1 LYGSL
6 LEFSLVSVSSSGI
19 EIKKAIALLLALVL
33 LAPGAHAAQTS
44 QVAATK
50 KAKITPSPSPV
61 WPPKGF
67 IKSKDGNT
75 YAKIP
80 TPKELVGLA
89 SNDKKLTAALAEKI
103 DGVPVCEKFAC
114 GAVTVA
120 SAVGCVWWVVT
131 ANLKGPTS
139 TEDATQK
146 IFGTVRTTVGKTSAK
161 KYATILII
169 SQEPIELDHSISN
182 IKAVCRNDSPQE
194 KVPGTTYTI
203 VP

>member
-1 LYGSL
+1 MFTS
-6 LEFSLVSVSSSGI
+6 VCVSSSGI
-19 EIKKAIALLLALVL
+19 VIKKAIALVLALVL
-33 LAPGAHAAQTS
+33 LAPAAHSAQTS
-44 QVAATK
+44 EVAAKK

-75 YAKIP
+75 FAKIP
-80 TPKELVGLA
+80 TPKELIGLA

-103 DGVPVCEKFAC
+103 DGTPVCEKFAC

-139 TEDATQK
+139 AEDATQK
-146 IFGTVRTTVGKTSAK
+146 IFGTVRTTIRKTLPK

-194 KVPGTTYTI
+194 KVPSTTYTV

>member
-1 LYGSL
+1 MCA
-6 LEFSLVSVSSSGI
+6 SSSGTA
-19 EIKKAIALLLALVL
+19 IKKVIALVL
-33 LAPGAHAAQTS
+33 ALSLIAPVAHSAQTAT
-44 QVAATK
+44 VAATK

-75 YAKIP
+75 FAKIP
-80 TPKELVGLA
+80 TPNELVGLA

-103 DGVPVCEKFAC
+103 DGIPVCEKFSC

-120 SAVGCVWWVVT
+120 SAVGCMWWVVT
-131 ANLKGPTS
+131 ANLRGRTS
-139 TEDATQK
+139 EEDKTQK
-146 IFGTVRTTVGKTSAK
+146 TFGTVRTTIGKTAAR

-169 SQEPIELDHSISN
+169 SQEPIELDHSVAN

-194 KVPGTTYTI
+194 KVPGTTYT
-203 VP
+203 VTP

>member
-1 LYGSL
+1 MCVNL
-6 LEFSLVSVSSSGI
+6 SGI
-19 EIKKAIALLLALVL
+19 AIKKAIALALALTL
-33 LAPGAHAAQTS
+33 IAPVAHSAQTLTI
-44 QVAATK
+44 AATK

-67 IKSKDGNT
+67 IRSKDGNT

-89 SNDKKLTAALAEKI
+89 SNDKKLTAALAEKV
-103 DGVPVCEKFAC
+103 DGTPICEKFSC

-131 ANLKGPTS
+131 ANLKGMTS
-139 TEDATQK
+139 AEDKTQK
-146 IFGTVRTTVGKTSAK
+146 LFGTVRTTIGKTSAK

-194 KVPGTTYTI
+194 KVPGTTYT
-203 VP
+203 VTP

>member
-1 LYGSL
+1 
-6 LEFSLVSVSSSGI
+6 LEFSLVCVNLSGI
-19 EIKKAIALLLALVL
+19 AIKKAIALALALSL
-33 LAPGAHAAQTS
+33 IAPVAHSVQTTS
-44 QVAATK
+44 IAATK
-50 KAKITPSPSPV
+50 KATITPSPSPV

-103 DGVPVCEKFAC
+103 DGVPVCEKFSC

-120 SAVGCVWWVVT
+120 STIGCMWWVVT
-131 ANLKGPTS
+131 ANLKGRTS
-139 TEDATQK
+139 EEDKTQR
-146 IFGTVRTTVGKTSAK
+146 IFGTVRTTIGKTSAK

-169 SQEPIELDHSISN
+169 SQEPIELEHSISN
-182 IKAVCRNDSPQE
+182 IKASCRNDVPQE

-203 VP
+203 VS

>member
-1 LYGSL
+1 
-6 LEFSLVSVSSSGI
+6 VCANSSGTA
-19 EIKKAIALLLALVL
+19 IKKVIALVL
-33 LAPGAHAAQTS
+33 ALFLIAPVAHSAQTTT
-44 QVAATK
+44 VAATK

-75 YAKIP
+75 FAKIP
-80 TPKELVGLA
+80 TAKELVGLA

-103 DGVPVCEKFAC
+103 DGIPVCEKFSC

-120 SAVGCVWWVVT
+120 SAVGCMWWVVT
-131 ANLKGPTS
+131 ANLKGRTS
-139 TEDATQK
+139 EEDNTQK
-146 IFGTVRTTVGKTSAK
+146 IFGTVRTTIGKTAAR

-169 SQEPIELDHSISN
+169 SQEPIELDHSVAN

-194 KVPGTTYTI
+194 KVPGTTYTVI
-203 VP
+203 P

>member
-1 LYGSL
+1 MCVNLSGS
-6 LEFSLVSVSSSGI
+6 V
-19 EIKKAIALLLALVL
+19 IKKAIALALALTL
-33 LAPGAHAAQTS
+33 IAPVAHSAQTS
-44 QVAATK
+44 TIAATK

-120 SAVGCVWWVVT
+120 SAVSCVWWVVT

-146 IFGTVRTTVGKTSAK
+146 IFGTVRTTIGKTSAK

-203 VP
+203 TP

>member
-1 LYGSL
+1 
-6 LEFSLVSVSSSGI
+6 VCVSSSGI
-19 EIKKAIALLLALVL
+19 AIKKAIALILALVL
-33 LAPGAHAAQTS
+33 LGPSAHAAQTS

-75 YAKIP
+75 FAKIP

-103 DGVPVCEKFAC
+103 DGVPVCEKFSC

-120 SAVGCVWWVVT
+120 SAFGCMWWVVT
-131 ANLKGPTS
+131 ANLKGRTS
-139 TEDATQK
+139 EEDKTQR
-146 IFGTVRTTVGKTSAK
+146 IFGTVRTTIGKTSAR

-169 SQEPIELDHSISN
+169 SQEPIELEHSISN
-182 IKAVCRNDSPQE
+182 IKATCRNDAPAE
-194 KVPGTTYTI
+194 KIPGTTYTVI
-203 VP
+203 P

>member
-1 LYGSL
+1 MCVSL
-6 LEFSLVSVSSSGI
+6 SGI
-19 EIKKAIALLLALVL
+19 AIKKAIALVLALTL
-33 LAPGAHAAQTS
+33 IAPVAHSAQTTS
-44 QVAATK
+44 LTATK
-50 KAKITPSPSPV
+50 KVKITPSPSPV

-67 IKSKDGNT
+67 IRSKDGNT

-103 DGVPVCEKFAC
+103 DGTPVCEKFSC

-139 TEDATQK
+139 AEDATQK
-146 IFGTVRTTVGKTSAK
+146 LFGTVRTTIGKTSAK

-169 SQEPIELDHSISN
+169 SREPIELDHSISN

-194 KVPGTTYTI
+194 IVPGTTYT
-203 VP
+203 VTP

>member
-1 LYGSL
+1 MCA
-6 LEFSLVSVSSSGI
+6 SSSGTA
-19 EIKKAIALLLALVL
+19 IKKVVALVL
-33 LAPGAHAAQTS
+33 ALSLIAPVAHSAQTAT
-44 QVAATK
+44 VAATK

-75 YAKIP
+75 FAKIP

-103 DGVPVCEKFAC
+103 DGIPVCEKFSC

-120 SAVGCVWWVVT
+120 SAVGCMWWVVT
-131 ANLKGPTS
+131 ANLRGRTS
-139 TEDATQK
+139 EEDKTQK
-146 IFGTVRTTVGKTSAK
+146 TFGTVRTTIGKTAAR

-169 SQEPIELDHSISN
+169 SQEPIELDHSVAN

-194 KVPGTTYTI
+194 KVPGTTYT
-203 VP
+203 VLP

>member
-1 LYGSL
+1 
-6 LEFSLVSVSSSGI
+6 VCASSSGTA
-19 EIKKAIALLLALVL
+19 IKKVIALVL
-33 LAPGAHAAQTS
+33 ALSLIAPVAHSAQTAT
-44 QVAATK
+44 VAATK

-75 YAKIP
+75 FAKIP

-103 DGVPVCEKFAC
+103 DGIPVCEKFSC

-120 SAVGCVWWVVT
+120 SAVGCMWWVVT
-131 ANLKGPTS
+131 ANLRGRTS
-139 TEDATQK
+139 EEDKTQK
-146 IFGTVRTTVGKTSAK
+146 TFGTVRTTIGKTAAR

-169 SQEPIELDHSISN
+169 SQEPIELDHSVAN

-194 KVPGTTYTI
+194 KVPGTTYT
-203 VP
+203 VTP

>member
-1 LYGSL
+1 
-6 LEFSLVSVSSSGI
+6 VCANSSGTA
-19 EIKKAIALLLALVL
+19 IKKVIALVL
-33 LAPGAHAAQTS
+33 ALSLIAPVAHSAQTTT
-44 QVAATK
+44 VAATK

-75 YAKIP
+75 FAKIP
-80 TPKELVGLA
+80 TAKELVGLA

-103 DGVPVCEKFAC
+103 DGIPVCEKFSC

-120 SAVGCVWWVVT
+120 SAVGCMWWVVT
-131 ANLKGPTS
+131 ANLKGRTS
-139 TEDATQK
+139 EEDNTQK
-146 IFGTVRTTVGKTSAK
+146 IFGTVRTTIGKTAAR

-169 SQEPIELDHSISN
+169 SQEPIELDHSVAN

-194 KVPGTTYTI
+194 KVPGTTYTVI
-203 VP
+203 P

>member
-1 LYGSL
+1 V
-6 LEFSLVSVSSSGI
+6 FTSVCVNSSGI
-19 EIKKAIALLLALVL
+19 VIKKVIALALALTL
-33 LAPGAHAAQTS
+33 IAPVAHSAQTS

-75 YAKIP
+75 FAKIP

-103 DGVPVCEKFAC
+103 DGTPVCEKFAC

-146 IFGTVRTTVGKTSAK
+146 IFGTVRTTIGKTSAR

-194 KVPGTTYTI
+194 KVPSTTYTI
-203 VP
+203 TP